1 MSEWALTRT
10 DVASWDP
17 AVLAGLADHLDEA
30 NGRYADELR
39 RMTRRVAE
47 AHTSWAGAAYD
58 AASDRVDEDHRQA
71 SKINAEVVDLATV
84 LRRAGLRLAGERA
97 NLIDKVETAE
107 NITPIAGETYRV
119 RDDWTLR
126 VGFADDTPADKRAEI
141 TGNAQAQQGL
151 IDKAFFELRDA
162 ARSADRLIRAAAQQV
177 RDAGNAVGEALDRP
191 VVAET
196 EDPGVD
202 RAVSAPPANA
212 TVAQN
217 AAWWDGLTDTERK
230 EVVARHPEWIGNRDG
245 IPAAARHEANV
256 AVLATERQ
264 RLRQRL
270 EKLNTDIDNHPTG
283 GWFTD
288 EDAERDLVKEKLAS
302 LDEVG
307 KLLEA
312 NPEQGRLLVLD
323 TSGERVKAAFSIGD
337 PDTAAHISVAVP
349 GKDTTVDRS
358 LSGMVDE
365 ARGLQ
370 MEAEKALRSR
380 GDDSEVAAIAWIG
393 YEPPDAGGG
402 TPWDSRKSLDNWVEG
417 TLGSASEDRMRSG
430 APKLASFLEGLDT
443 ASTTSDPHITTL
455 GHSYGSS
462 TTALALQQL
471 QAQGK
476 SVVDDAVFLGS
487 PGIFADDATD
497 LGLRPGHAYLA
508 EADDDPVAD
517 LGRFGGDPSFGDFDN
532 LSTKD
537 GVGYDGQQR
546 DGVTGHSRYPHRG
559 TITAYNFAMIAAG
572 HPEMAVR

>member
-1 MSEWALTRT
+1 MSDWALTRPN
-10 DVASWDP
+10 VVSWDP
-17 AVLAGLADHLDEA
+17 AVLTGLADHVDEA

-39 RMTRRVAE
+39 RMTRWVAD

-58 AASDRVDEDHRQA
+58 AASDRVDEDYRQA
-71 SKINAEVVDLATV
+71 SKINAEVIDLATV
-84 LRRAGLRLAGERA
+84 LRQAGLRLTGERA
-97 NLIDKVETAE
+97 NLIGKVETAE
-107 NITPIAGETYRV
+107 NITPIAEETYRV
-119 RDDWTLR
+119 QDDWTLR
-126 VGFADDTPADKRAEI
+126 VGFADNAPADKRAEI
-141 TGNAQAQQGL
+141 TGNARAYQGL

-177 RDAGNAVGEALDRP
+177 RDAGDAVGEALDRP
-191 VVAET
+191 VIVGT
-196 EDPGVD
+196 EDPRVD
-202 RAVSAPPANA
+202 RAVSAPPDNA

-217 AAWWDGLTDTERK
+217 AAWWDSLTDTERK
-230 EVVARHPEWIGNRDG
+230 DVVARHPEWIGNPDG

-264 RLRQRL
+264 RLQQRL

-283 GWFTD
+283 GWFTN

-302 LDEVG
+302 LDEVD

-358 LSGMVDE
+358 LSGMVGE

-380 GDDSEVAAIAWIG
+380 GDGSKVAAIAWIG
-393 YEPPDAGGG
+393 YEPPDAGGD
-402 TPWDSRKSLDNWVEG
+402 TPWDSGKSLDNWVEG
-417 TLGSASEDRMRSG
+417 TLGSAGEDRMRAG

-443 ASTTSDPHITTL
+443 ASTTPDPHITTL

-546 DGVTGHSRYPHRG
+546 SGVTGHSRYPHRV
-559 TITAYNFAMIAAG
+559 TITAYNFAMFAAG